1 MPHQALFAVLLL
13 LGLAAYG
20 ADQGHTTDAFTDAAK
35 KAAAVTAG
43 GTGTTRFYGRDGA
56 PAGRTDTSQTTT
68 RFYGH
73 DGASAGRADR
83 SGNTIRFYGKDGAA
97 AGRGDR

>member
-1 MPHQALFAVLLL
+1 MLHQALLAVLILV
-13 LGLAAYG
+13 GLVAYG
-20 ADQGHTTDAFTDAAK
+20 ADPGHATDSFTDTAK
-35 KAAAVTAG
+35 KAAAVSTG

-73 DGASAGRADR
+73 DGSSAGRADR
-83 SGNTIRFYGKDGAA
+83 SGNTIWFYGKDGAA
-97 AGRGDR
+97 AGRADR